1 MLMWH
6 LGVLGL
12 WFFIDDYLNQY
23 LTIENEVIK
32 EGGRFGEKLKLNEIK
47 RINKFGG
54 NYIIKSDKSELTIN
68 AQFLEPDSLVKL
80 DRELEKLDVKWGG
93 KP

>member
-1 MLMWH
+1 M
-6 LGVLGL
+6 
-12 WFFIDDYLNQY
+12 
-23 LTIENEVIK
+23 
-32 EGGRFGEKLKLNEIK
+32 KLNEIK